1 MARYPGKRK
10 PNTVDFTD
18 TEDDSTRAS
27 KASRTDSSL
36 DSSNVSPDMR
46 FDESAD
52 YIALPPLS
60 QVAFAEEEEED
71 QANEL
76 IQGSQDDSSAG
87 DFVMYGRLSS
97 YDIPVIYI

>member
-10 PNTVDFTD
+10 PDTVDITD
-18 TEDDSTRAS
+18 TDDDSTRAS
-27 KASRTDSSL
+27 KANRTGSSF

-60 QVAFAEEEEED
+60 QVAFADEEED

-76 IQGSQDDSSAG
+76 VQGSPDDSSAG
-87 DFVMYGRLSS
+87 NFVMYGRLSS
-97 YDIPVIYI
+97 YDIPCI